1 MREYTKPHTQ
11 KEKKKKRKKE
21 NGRILPVS
29 GMWT

>member
-1 MREYTKPHTQ
+1 MRAYTQPHTQ